1 MNKIKDSVKREIIV
15 NAPLKQVWDALT
27 KPEHLKRWYTKQAE
41 LDFRVGGKGY
51 MNHGW
56 GATSEGIFTEI
67 NPMKHFVLQSLDEDF
82 TTITTLKEVANGIQ
96 VSIEYQAS
104 FLSAMSQN
112 QRENM
117 LFGTG
122 QFLKNL
128 KSVYESNIDI
138 RPDLWKAW
146 IGITHTT
153 NNGGKGT
160 RVLQVKKDSSA
171 AVAGVK
177 PEDIIEELDGEEMT
191 GYESFEIAMNK
202 KDINQNVTL
211 TINRK
216 NEKLTVNCVVES
228 YPVPY

>member
-15 NAPLKQVWDALT
+15 GAPLKQVWDALT

-41 LDFRVGGKGY
+41 IDFRVGGKGY

-56 GATSEGIFTEI
+56 GSTSEGIFTEI
-67 NPMKHFVLQSLDEDF
+67 NPMKRFILQSLDGDF

-96 VSIEYQAS
+96 VSIEYQSS
-104 FLSAMSQN
+104 FLSAMSQD

-128 KSVYESNIDI
+128 KSVYETNIDI

-146 IGITHTT
+146 LGITHTT
-153 NNGGKGT
+153 NHGGKGT
-160 RVLQVKKDSSA
+160 RVLQVKKDSAA
-171 AVAGVK
+171 AVGGVK
-177 PEDIIEELDGEEMT
+177 PEDIIEELDGEEIT
-191 GYESFEIAMNK
+191 GYESFEIAINK
-202 KDINQNVTL
+202 KDVNQPITL
-211 TINRK
+211 TIARK
-216 NEKLTVNCVVES
+216 NEKLKLNCIVES